1 MFDSIEQ
8 LTQITSSLCPL
19 PSSLLLIDWQNIFE
33 AYTQGWFS
41 FKKEGEVMAERRT
54 RAAAGGDEAEDAS
67 KAQLQKRIEETR
79 DSISQTVEEIK
90 ETVTDQYEAVKETV
104 ADVIGWN
111 EEFSKNPVVW
121 GLGAMSVG
129 LILGY
134 SIAVVRQDND
144 KPASRSKRARTDS
157 GADNFFDS
165 LSRVGM
171 NFVLPAVTHKIKDV
185 FGVDLSQ
192 QLLGLTSSEPER
204 RAPRTTKRKSSAK
217 RGAKKS
223 ASKRRTTKKSSAK

>member
-1 MFDSIEQ
+1 
-8 LTQITSSLCPL
+8 
-19 PSSLLLIDWQNIFE
+19 
-33 AYTQGWFS
+33 
-41 FKKEGEVMAERRT
+41 MAERRT
-54 RAAAGGDEAEDAS
+54 RAATGGDAEAAS

-79 DSISQTVEEIK
+79 ESISQTVEEIK

-129 LILGY
+129 LIIGY
-134 SIAVVRQDND
+134 SIAVVRQDGG
-144 KPASRSKRARTDS
+144 KPASRRKGARSD
-157 GADNFFDS
+157 ADTFFDS

-192 QLLGLTSSEPER
+192 QLLGLTSGEPEG
-204 RAPRTTKRKSSAK
+204 RAPRTTRRRSSPK
-217 RGAKKS
+217 KGAKKG
-223 ASKRRTTKKSSAK
+223 AGKRRATKKSGAK